1 MRFGVS
7 NMTAINPASP
17 LPEDFHHILQKLEE
31 AGNRFRVAMFVGA
44 LARFATLV
52 VPVTA
57 IAILLAGFIGSD
69 VGAWLVW
76 LLLATIPVA
85 IVVGYWWFLH
95 DMIWKRP
102 AYGQIARWVEEQ
114 AAAQQLPLDNHFI
127 NAVLLADEFEKLPPA
142 AAGRTDMRSVLI
154 PQVLKEISGS
164 IQTHNLSAIAP
175 WQQQRNVC
183 LRAGVIIVVCGIMA
197 LLFHGQ
203 ISHGLAV
210 LSAPGRF
217 VPMQGNAQILDVQ
230 PGNEAVLAGE
240 PVDFMARINTPGH
253 KLVATNLFLH
263 FKSGARK
270 KVAMVAFGRN
280 YSTFRFHLGSVAEN
294 VTYMVQAGG
303 TQSSKYHLT
312 VLPKIAL
319 EQYQIHII
327 APAYTQLPPRT
338 ITLSGKSF
346 NPAAASV
353 TVPFGSK
360 IMLTAK
366 LDHTVIGASALVE
379 IHGGKTISA
388 NSNNQK
394 TFSLSWIADRT
405 VRYNWLINDSHGD
418 ALQRFPASSASTPD
432 RLLVRVI
439 PDAPPMVHVLVPHK
453 DIFALPGATIAL
465 EARAAD
471 DYGLTA
477 LTLQTAIDGGAFT
490 TIRQWQIPDAENGK
504 PATVS
509 TIRDMLALPGNKYH
523 LGQSV
528 RYRFGATDNRN
539 IIIGQSQ
546 YGPQTTFGR
555 VYTVKL
561 QSSATSAINR
571 SRWARLEQRL
581 EKMLA
586 RQQGLIVLANDIYI
600 LPPLPTV
607 HKTASAVAGG
617 QRNLR
622 QYMESTY
629 KHFPFIHSMD
639 TIQQA
644 LHVIAHGDAA
654 VAVARADDLGLVS
667 DPGAVKL
674 EFHKLHTHQLNVLN
688 ALKALLAMA
697 GAKAGGIDS
706 VVSHQG
712 TNFPDQGRQQWQQL
726 ALALKKL
733 EKQQRGVMNTSMKL
747 AQKPINQFD
756 AKDKKELLKAQAM
769 EDKWSKFLNQ
779 KLVNMSNLTEQ
790 DQANASLKDDLAQM
804 NVDLAMAKGALA
816 AKAIKI
822 ATPLEQEGLEDAK
835 KLSSNIEKWLLQKP
849 DTYKWEMEE
858 PVTQNDVPAPPLPAQ
873 LSDMIGK
880 LLQHEEDLT
889 SDMESLGS
897 KWNDSMNKGLGWGAM
912 DGPISDM
919 SAQGVTGNTMPKNDE
934 IQGRSGSGREGR
946 ASGEMVGATA
956 TDKGGRRTPT
966 RLTGDQFSSGQ
977 IKDSS
982 KQPPGGATGGG
993 KASGYGGAGLEG
1005 PAPLGMQKDI
1015 KRMAGIQAQLLNQTD
1030 RLRIQLRA
1038 AGFNNFKLIES
1049 AVLMQD
1055 AQKAMNAY
1063 HYHTALLYQKLANQ
1077 SLNTAKVI
1085 NKAESRLTLDNSTVG
1100 HKTLHKLSDSMLGAM
1115 PKGYANPVKAYFEK
1129 LSQSSGQ

>member
-7 NMTAINPASP
+7 NMTVINPASP

-183 LRAGVIIVVCGIMA
+183 LRAGVIIVVCGFIA

-303 TQSSKYHLT
+303 TQSLKYHLT

-319 EQYQIHII
+319 QQYQIHII

-477 LTLQTAIDGGAFT
+477 LTLQTAVDGGAFT

-509 TIRDMLALPGNKYH
+509 TIRDMLALSGNKYH

-539 IIIGQSQ
+539 ITIGQSQ

-586 RQQGLIVLANDIYI
+586 QQQGLIVLANDIYI

-1085 NKAESRLTLDNSTVG
+1085 NKAESRLTLDNSTGG

>member
-1 MRFGVS
+1 
-7 NMTAINPASP
+7 MTAINPASP

-52 VPVTA
+52 VPVAA

-164 IQTHNLSAIAP
+164 IETHNLSAIAP

-240 PVDFMARINTPGH
+240 PVDFMARINTPNH
-253 KLVATNLFLH
+253 KLVATHLFLH

-303 TQSSKYHLT
+303 TQSLKYHLT

-319 EQYQIHII
+319 QQYQIHII
-327 APAYTQLPPRT
+327 APAYTQLPPRI
-338 ITLSGKSF
+338 ITLSGKAF

-394 TFSLSWIADRT
+394 TFSLSWIADQT

-432 RLLVRVI
+432 RLLVRVT

-465 EARAAD
+465 EARATD

-477 LTLQTAIDGGAFT
+477 MTLQTAVDGGAFT

-539 IIIGQSQ
+539 ITIDQSQ

-561 QSSATSAINR
+561 QSSATSAMSR

-607 HKTASAVAGG
+607 HKTASVVAGG

-667 DPGAVKL
+667 DRGAVKL

-977 IKDSS
+977 VKDSS

-1005 PAPLGMQKDI
+1005 PAPLGMQKNI

>member
-1 MRFGVS
+1 
-7 NMTAINPASP
+7 MTAINPASP
-17 LPEDFHHILQKLEE
+17 LPGDFNHILQRLEE
-31 AGNRFRVAMFVGA
+31 AGNRFRLAMLVGA
-44 LARFATLV
+44 LGRFAALV
-52 VPVTA
+52 VPVAT
-57 IAILLAGFIGSD
+57 IALLAAGLAGSH

-76 LLLATIPVA
+76 VLLAAIPISVA
-85 IVVGYWWFLH
+85 AGYWWFLH
-95 DMIWKRP
+95 TMIWKRP
-102 AYGQIARWVEEQ
+102 AYAQIARWVEEQ
-114 AAAQQLPLDNHFI
+114 AAAQHLPLDNHFI
-127 NAVLLADEFEKLPPA
+127 NAILLADELEKVPPA
-142 AAGRTDMRSVLI
+142 AAGRTDMRAVVI
-154 PQVLKEISGS
+154 PQVLREISDN
-164 IQTHNLSAIAP
+164 IENHDLSAIAP
-175 WQQQRNVC
+175 WQQQRKAC
-183 LRAGVIIVVCGIMA
+183 LRAGVVILACA
-197 LLFHGQ
+197 LLAVLFHSQ
-203 ISHGLAV
+203 MAHGLAV

-217 VPMQGNAQILDVQ
+217 VPAQGIAQILDVQ
-230 PGNEAVLAGE
+230 PGNETVLAGE
-240 PVDFMARINTPGH
+240 PLDFMARISTPGH
-253 KLVATNLFLH
+253 KLVPTNLYLH
-263 FKSGARK
+263 FQSGARK

-280 YSTFRFHLGSVAEN
+280 DSSFRFHLNSVAEN
-294 VTYMVQAGG
+294 LTYMVEAGG
-303 TQSSKYHLT
+303 TQSQKYQLT

-319 EQYQIHII
+319 QQYKISITP
-327 APAYTQLPPRT
+327 PAYTQLPPRT
-338 ITLSGKSF
+338 IMLTGKTF
-346 NPAAASV
+346 TPAAASI
-353 TVPFGSK
+353 TAPFGSN
-360 IMLTAK
+360 ITVTAT

-379 IHGGKTISA
+379 ISGGITIAAASTD
-388 NSNNQK
+388 QK
-394 TFSLSWIADRT
+394 TFSVSWIADQRIK
-405 VRYNWLINDSHGD
+405 YNWLINDSRGD
-418 ALQRFPASSASTPD
+418 ALQRFPASSSSAPD
-432 RLLVRVI
+432 RLVVRI
-439 PDAPPMVHVLVPHK
+439 TPDNPPIVRVLVPHK
-453 DIFALPGATIAL
+453 DLFAVPGASIPL
-465 EARAAD
+465 EAKATD
-471 DYGLTA
+471 DYGLSA
-477 LTLQTAIDGGAFT
+477 MTLQTAVDGGAFK
-490 TIRQWQIPDAENGK
+490 TIRQWQIPNAENGK
-504 PATVS
+504 PATGATVRA
-509 TIRDMLALPGNKYH
+509 ILALPADQYH

-528 RYRFGATDNRN
+528 HYRFSATDNRQ
-539 IIIGQSQ
+539 ITIGQTQ
-546 YGPQTTFGR
+546 YGPQTSFGQ
-555 VYTVKL
+555 VYNVKL
-561 QSSATSAINR
+561 QSTASSALSR

-586 RQQGLIVLANDIYI
+586 QQQGLIVLANGIYV
-600 LPPLPTV
+600 LPPSRLAGI
-607 HKTASAVAGG
+607 HKTAASVAGG
-617 QRNLR
+617 QSNLR
-622 QYMESTY
+622 QFMDSTY
-629 KHFPFIHSMD
+629 RHFHFIHSMD

-644 LHVIAHGDAA
+644 LHVIVDGDAA
-654 VAVARADDLGLVS
+654 TAIARADDLGLVS
-667 DPGAVKL
+667 DAGAVKL
-674 EFHKLHTHQLNVLN
+674 EFQQLHTHQLNVLN

-697 GAKAGGIDS
+697 GAKASGIDS

-712 TNFPDQGRQQWQQL
+712 TNFPNQGREQWRQL
-726 ALALKKL
+726 ALALKKM

-756 AKDKKELLKAQAM
+756 AKDKKELLKAQAV

-822 ATPLEQEGLEDAK
+822 ATPLEQEGLEDAR
-835 KLSSNIEKWLLQKP
+835 KLSSNIEKWLLQQP

-858 PVTQNDVPAPPLPAQ
+858 PVTQNDVPDPPLPAQ

-897 KWNDSMNKGLGWGAM
+897 KWNDSMNKGLGWGAI

-946 ASGEMVGATA
+946 SSGEMVGATA

-966 RLTGDQFSSGQ
+966 RLTGDQFSTGQ

-993 KASGYGGAGLEG
+993 KSSGYGGEGLEG

-1063 HYHTALLYQKLANQ
+1063 HYHTALLYQKMAKQNL
-1077 SLNTAKVI
+1077 STALVI
-1085 NKAESRLTLDNSTVG
+1085 NKAESRLTLDNTTVG
-1100 HKTLHKLSDSMLGAM
+1100 HKTIRKISDSMLGAM
-1115 PKGYANPVKAYFEK
+1115 PKGYSDPVKAYFEK

>member
-303 TQSSKYHLT
+303 TQSLKYHLT

-319 EQYQIHII
+319 QQYQIHII

-477 LTLQTAIDGGAFT
+477 LTLQTAVDGGAFT

>member
-1 MRFGVS
+1 
-7 NMTAINPASP
+7 MTAINPASP
-17 LPEDFHHILQKLEE
+17 LPEDFHRILQKLED
-31 AGNRFRVAMFVGA
+31 AGSRFRVAMFVGA

-52 VPVTA
+52 LPVS
-57 IAILLAGFIGSD
+57 IAAVLLAGFIGSEI
-69 VGAWLVW
+69 GAWLVW
-76 LLLATIPVA
+76 SLLAAIPLVVVA
-85 IVVGYWWFLH
+85 GYWWFLH
-95 DMIWKRP
+95 EIIWKRP

-114 AAAQQLPLDNHFI
+114 AAAQHLPLDNHFI
-127 NAVLLADEFEKLPPA
+127 NAVLLADELEKLPPA
-142 AAGRTDMRSVLI
+142 AAGRSDVRRVMI

-164 IQTHNLSAIAP
+164 IESHNLAAVAP
-175 WQQQRNVC
+175 WRQQRKVC
-183 LRAGVIIVVCGIMA
+183 LRAGVIMAVCGLLA
-197 LLFHGQ
+197 LLFHVQ
-203 ISHGLAV
+203 VSHGLAV

-217 VPMQGNAQILDVQ
+217 VPMQGMAQILDVQ
-230 PGNEAVLAGE
+230 PGNETVLAGE

-253 KLVATNLFLH
+253 KLIATDLFLH

-270 KVAMVAFGRN
+270 KAAMVAFGRN
-280 YSTFRFHLGSVAEN
+280 NSTFRFHLGSVAEN

-303 TQSSKYHLT
+303 TQSLKYHLT

-319 EQYQIHII
+319 AQYQIQIA
-327 APAYTQLPPRT
+327 APAYTQVPPRT
-338 ITLSGKSF
+338 ITLSGKTF

-360 IMLTAK
+360 ITLTAK

-379 IHGGKTISA
+379 IRNGKTISA
-388 NSNNQK
+388 NTNNQK
-394 TFSLSWIADRT
+394 TFTVSWIADQT

-418 ALQRFPASSASTPD
+418 ALQRFPASSNSAPN
-432 RLLVRVI
+432 RLLIRVT
-439 PDAPPMVHVLVPHK
+439 PDAPPTVHVLVPHK
-453 DIFALPGATIAL
+453 DMFAMPGATIAL
-465 EARAAD
+465 EAKALD

-477 LTLQTAIDGGAFT
+477 MILQTAVDGGGFT
-490 TIRQWQIPDAENGK
+490 TIRHWQIPDAENGK

-509 TIRDMLALPGNKYH
+509 TIRDMLALSDTAYH
-523 LGQSV
+523 LGQTV

-539 IIIGQSQ
+539 ILIGQSQ
-546 YGPQTTFGR
+546 YGPQTAFGR

-561 QSSATSAINR
+561 QSSATSAISR
-571 SRWARLEQRL
+571 SRWARLEHRL

-586 RQQGLIVLANDIYI
+586 RQQGLITLANAIY
-600 LPPLPTV
+600 LVPPLSTV
-607 HKTASAVAGG
+607 HKTASMVAVG
-617 QRNLR
+617 QRHLR

-629 KHFPFIHSMD
+629 KTFPFIHSMA

-667 DPGAVKL
+667 DSGAVKL

-712 TNFPDQGRQQWQQL
+712 TNFPDQGREQWRQL

-747 AQKPINQFD
+747 AQKPIDSFD
-756 AKDKKELLKAQAM
+756 AKDKKELLKAQAI

-835 KLSSNIEKWLLQKP
+835 KLTSNIEKWLLQKP

-858 PVTQNDVPAPPLPAQ
+858 PVTQNDVPVPPLPAE

-966 RLTGDQFSSGQ
+966 RLTGDSFSSGH

-993 KASGYGGAGLEG
+993 KASGYGGSGLEG

-1055 AQKAMNAY
+1055 ARKAMNAY
-1063 HYHTALLYQKLANQ
+1063 HYHTALLYQKLAAQ

>member
-1 MRFGVS
+1 
-7 NMTAINPASP
+7 MTAINPASP

-303 TQSSKYHLT
+303 TQSLKYHLT

-319 EQYQIHII
+319 QQYQIHII

-477 LTLQTAIDGGAFT
+477 LTLQTAVDGGAFT

-586 RQQGLIVLANDIYI
+586 QQQGLIVLANDIYI

>member
-85 IVVGYWWFLH
+85 IVVGYGWFLH

-303 TQSSKYHLT
+303 TQSLKYHLT

-319 EQYQIHII
+319 QQYQIHII

-432 RLLVRVI
+432 RLLVRVT
-439 PDAPPMVHVLVPHK
+439 PDSPPMVHVLVPHK

-465 EARAAD
+465 EARATD
-471 DYGLTA
+471 DYGVTA
-477 LTLQTAIDGGAFT
+477 MTLQTAVNGGAFT

-539 IIIGQSQ
+539 ITIGQSQ

-1129 LSQSSGQ
+1129 LSQSSGH

>member
-1 MRFGVS
+1 
-7 NMTAINPASP
+7 MTAINPASP
-17 LPEDFHHILQKLEE
+17 LPGDISHILQRLEE
-31 AGNRFRVAMFVGA
+31 AGNRFRMAMLIGA
-44 LARFATLV
+44 LGRFAALV
-52 VPVTA
+52 VPVAT
-57 IAILLAGFIGSD
+57 IALIAAGLAGSHA
-69 VGAWLVW
+69 GAWLVW
-76 LLLATIPVA
+76 LLLAIIPISVVA
-85 IVVGYWWFLH
+85 GYWWFLH
-95 DMIWKRP
+95 AMIWKRP
-102 AYGQIARWVEEQ
+102 AYAQIARWVEEQ
-114 AAAQQLPLDNHFI
+114 AAAQQVPLDNHFI
-127 NAVLLADEFEKLPPA
+127 NAVLLADELEKLPPA
-142 AAGRTDMRSVLI
+142 AAGRTDLRADLI
-154 PQVLKEISGS
+154 PQVLREISTN
-164 IQTHNLSAIAP
+164 IENQDLSVIAP
-175 WQQQRNVC
+175 WQQQRKAC
-183 LRAGVIIVVCGIMA
+183 LGAGIVLLACVLLA
-197 LLFHGQ
+197 LVFHGPMA
-203 ISHGLAV
+203 HGLAV

-217 VPMQGNAQILDVQ
+217 VPAQGIAQILDVQ
-230 PGNEAVLAGE
+230 PGNETLLAGE
-240 PVDFMARINTPGH
+240 PLDFMARISTPGH
-253 KLVATNLFLH
+253 KLIPTTLYLH
-263 FKSGARK
+263 FQSGTRK

-280 YSTFRFHLGSVAEN
+280 YSSFRFHLNSVAEN
-294 VTYMVQAGG
+294 LTYMVEAGG
-303 TQSSKYHLT
+303 TQSQKYHLT

-319 EQYQIHII
+319 QQYKISITP
-327 APAYTQLPPRT
+327 PAYTHLPTRHIMLT
-338 ITLSGKSF
+338 GKTF
-346 NPAAASV
+346 TPVAASM
-353 TVPFGSK
+353 TAAFGSK
-360 IMLTAK
+360 ITVAAT

-379 IHGGKTISA
+379 ISGGKTIAATSTD
-388 NSNNQK
+388 QK
-394 TFSLSWIADRT
+394 TFSVSWIADQRIK
-405 VRYNWLINDSHGD
+405 YNWLINDSRGD
-418 ALQRFPASSASTPD
+418 ALQRFPASSSSAPD
-432 RLLVRVI
+432 RLLVRI
-439 PDAPPMVHVLVPHK
+439 TPDNPPMVHVLVPHK
-453 DIFALPGATIAL
+453 DLSALPGASIAL
-465 EARAAD
+465 EAKATD

-477 LTLQTAIDGGAFT
+477 MTLQTAVDGGTFK
-490 TIRQWQIPDAENGK
+490 TIRQWQIPNAENGK

-509 TIRDMLALPGNKYH
+509 TVRTMLALPADQYH
-523 LGQSV
+523 IGQSV
-528 RYRFGATDNRN
+528 HYRFSATDNRQ
-539 IIIGQSQ
+539 ITIGQTQ
-546 YGPQTTFGR
+546 YGPQTSFGQ
-555 VYTVKL
+555 VYNVKL
-561 QSSATSAINR
+561 QRTATSALSH

-586 RQQGLIVLANDIYI
+586 QQQGLIVLANGIYV
-600 LPPLPTV
+600 LPPLPAV
-607 HKTASAVAGG
+607 HKTAASVAGG
-617 QRNLR
+617 QHNLR
-622 QYMESTY
+622 QFMESTY
-629 KHFPFIHSMD
+629 KHFPFTHSMN
-639 TIQQA
+639 TIEQA
-644 LHVIAHGDAA
+644 LHVIAHGDATIA
-654 VAVARADDLGLVS
+654 IARADDLGLVS
-667 DPGAVKL
+667 DAGAVKL
-674 EFHKLHTHQLNVLN
+674 EFQQLHTHQLNVLN

-697 GAKAGGIDS
+697 GAKAGGLDS
-706 VVSHQG
+706 VISHQG
-712 TNFPDQGRQQWQQL
+712 TSFPDQGRQQWRQL

-756 AKDKKELLKAQAM
+756 AKDKKELLKAQAI

-858 PVTQNDVPAPPLPAQ
+858 PVTQNDVPDPPLPAQ

-993 KASGYGGAGLEG
+993 KSSGYGGEGLEG

-1055 AQKAMNAY
+1055 AKKAMNAY
-1063 HYHTALLYQKLANQ
+1063 QYHTALLYEKLAKQ
-1077 SLNTAKVI
+1077 SLSTAQVI
-1085 NKAESRLTLDNSTVG
+1085 NKAESRLTLDNTTVG
-1100 HKTLHKLSDSMLGAM
+1100 HKTIRKISDSMLGAM
-1115 PKGYANPVKAYFEK
+1115 PKGYADPVKAYFEK
-1129 LSQSSGQ
+1129 LSQSGGR